1 MAEEKITS
9 RIEIGSE
16 FGEQVMS
23 EIGSLREELVTI
35 RQLLERGHSID
46 RAIEEYRSLP
56 LNVKNPIR
64 WGFLGAWGKGGSNA
78 VTHVHTTTMD
88 DFFNDPDASDENV
101 ATLAAVFANPN
112 TIKICRYLFCDRE
125 TAENTRE
132 YSQEEL
138 KKGCNLSD
146 EELDAAVKP
155 LLEWRFVAWKD
166 GILERSGPDLNGQ
179 GVNYA
184 VTLIGMT
191 KTAFAYKERQEHK

>member
-46 RAIEEYRSLP
+46 RAIEEYRYLP
-56 LNVKNPIR
+56 SNQENPIR
-64 WGFLGAWGKGGSNA
+64 WGFIGAWGKGGSNC
-78 VTHVHTTTMD
+78 VVHLHTTTED
-88 DFFNDPDASDENV
+88 EYFNDPDTSEENV
-101 ATLAAVFANPN
+101 AALAAAFTNPN
-112 TIKICRYLFCDRE
+112 TIKVCRYLFRNRE
-125 TAENTRE
+125 HSRE
-132 YSQEEL
+132 EI
-138 KKGCNLSD
+138 KKGCNLND
-146 EELDAAVKP
+146 EELDVAVKP